1 MNSSSEQENFSK
13 RFRQAL
19 RNADYSPDSPTQLAR
34 EFNIRYSSGHVTPH
48 AVRKWLVGESI
59 PTQEKLRILANW
71 LGVTAEWLRYG
82 GEQTHNSKVPVLA
95 GDAAELPERF
105 ESADVKLLTD
115 LYRLDKNYQMIAR
128 EIIRMLVRISHTK
141 E

>member
-34 EFNIRYSSGHVTPH
+34 EFNIRYNSGHVTPH

-82 GEQTHNSKVPVLA
+82 GEQTHNNNVPVLA

>member
-1 MNSSSEQENFSK
+1 MSSSSEQENFSK

-34 EFNIRYSSGHVTPH
+34 EFNIRYNSGHVTPH

-59 PTQEKLRILANW
+59 PTQDKLRILANW

-82 GEQTHNSKVPVLA
+82 NEDPAN
-95 GDAAELPERF
+95 GDAPPKAGNSQELHERF
-105 ESADVKLLTD
+105 ESADVKLLSD
-115 LYRLDKNYQMIAR
+115 LYRLDKHYQTIAR
-128 EIIRMLVRISHTK
+128 EIIRMLVRINHSK

>member
-34 EFNIRYSSGHVTPH
+34 EFNIRFSSGHVTPH

-59 PTQEKLRILANW
+59 PTQDKLRILANW

-82 GEQTHNSKVPVLA
+82 GEQKHGDDPPKATDA
-95 GDAAELPERF
+95 GDCPERF
-105 ESADVKLLTD
+105 ESADIKLLSD
-115 LYRLDKNYQMIAR
+115 LSRLDKHYQMIAR
-128 EIIRMLVRISHTK
+128 EIIRMLVRINHSK

>member
-34 EFNIRYSSGHVTPH
+34 EFNIRFSSGHVTPH

-59 PTQEKLRILANW
+59 PTQDKLRILANW

-82 GEQTHNSKVPVLA
+82 SEHQHGDDAPKAGET
-95 GDAAELPERF
+95 GDCPERF
-105 ESADVKLLTD
+105 PSADVKLLSD
-115 LYRLDKNYQMIAR
+115 LSRLDKHYQMIAR
-128 EIIRMLVRISHTK
+128 EIIRMLVRINHSK